1 MLCEKNIEEGGFKM
15 AKNTHGNAEKN
26 FDAKQIV
33 IAIILL
39 ALLGG
44 FGISAYNSDVMLGM
58 FLVTGLIFGYLL
70 TRARF
75 GFAGGVKEPY
85 MTGDSSLA
93 TALFFIFA
101 VTIIATAGVHWG
113 TMVLDGASVADV
125 AIQGGA
131 HPAPGSN
138 AVKPLNLAVIIGG
151 FIFGIGMIMA
161 GGCASGTLADLGEGA
176 VRSAIALFFFAIGA
190 VIGRAARY
198 YFDKSSLADFSTT
211 VYLPE
216 YLGYL
221 GAVLLSILFLLVLY
235 VIAKKYESMRKK
247 DGSYHEIE
255 YSPDQRSLE
264 ESEDFD
270 LFSYETY
277 HKFFVE
283 RWDYITG
290 GLLIAVM
297 FIFVMNTTGTDWGI
311 TGAYTYWGVA
321 ILQKLGMSFANS
333 PIYSGI
339 AETVNN
345 GLLNHAG
352 TLRNLGIIFGS
363 ALCLLL
369 ASKFKFDYEFSFYD
383 AAMFAIGGLFMG
395 FGARFAKGCNIGAL
409 YAAISSFSL
418 HGWVFL
424 IALSLGGITGLKY
437 FEGKLNIVPDRGLDV
452 SSQSDEGQS
461 VSN

>member
-1 MLCEKNIEEGGFKM
+1 MKKGTIE
-15 AKNTHGNAEKN
+15 
-26 FDAKQIV
+26 DAKQHFDGKQVV
-33 IAIILL
+33 IAIIALI
-39 ALLGG
+39 LLGA
-44 FGISAYNSDVMLGM
+44 FGSFLANTNQMLGM
-58 FLVTGLIFGYLL
+58 FLVTGIIFGYIL

-75 GFAGGVKEPY
+75 GFAGGVKQPY
-85 MTGDSSLA
+85 MTGNS
-93 TALFFIFA
+93 ALVKGLLVTFA

-113 TMVLDGASVADV
+113 TMVLDGASVAEV
-125 AIQGGA
+125 AVKGGA

-138 AVKPLNLAVIIGG
+138 AVKPLNLAVVIGG

-198 YFDKSSLADFSTT
+198 TFDKSALADFSST

-216 YLGYL
+216 VFGYL
-221 GAVLLSILFLLVLY
+221 GAILLSVFFLVILY
-235 VIAKKYESMRKK
+235 VIVKKYESMRKK
-247 DGSYHEIE
+247 EGSYQEIE
-255 YSPDQRSLE
+255 YSPEQRPVE
-264 ESEDFD
+264 ETDDFG
-270 LFSYETY
+270 LFNYETY

-283 RWDYITG
+283 RWDYVTG

-321 ILQKLGMSFANS
+321 ILQKLGMNFANS

-363 ALCLLL
+363 AVALLL
-369 ASKFKFDYEFSFYD
+369 GSKFKLKYNFSFYD
-383 AAMFAIGGLFMG
+383 ASMYAIGGLFMG

-424 IALSLGGITGLKY
+424 IALALGGITALKY
-437 FEGKLNIVPDRGLDV
+437 FEGKLNIIPSRNI
-452 SSQSDEGQS
+452 
-461 VSN
+461 SNN